1 MLDFRLVSMVLAFMR
16 LPPTPTPAVIDSR
29 SESAVERIEILEA
42 FVDLPDVRRAAGK
55 RHHMALCLA
64 LFTLAVTAGNRG
76 FLAIG
81 DWLKCYRSDLIALFN
96 PPKDRLP
103 SYSTI
108 RRVLLKLDYAEYS
121 AALARF
127 FGIEPLPGET
137 LAVDG
142 KVLRGS
148 YQLETDNPDSPPH
161 PAIMLVS
168 AYLVERGL
176 ILEPYQVDRKTN
188 EITALPAFIEQLALK
203 GVVIAFDAI
212 STQKNLSADY

>member
-1 MLDFRLVSMVLAFMR
+1 MPITLSIIR
-16 LPPTPTPAVIDSR
+16 LPPPAAPAVVDSR
-29 SESAVERIEILEA
+29 LEPTVERIEILEA

-81 DWLKCYRSDLIALFN
+81 DWLTSYRSELIELFN
-96 PPKDRLP
+96 PPKQRLP

-108 RRVLLKLDYAEYS
+108 RRVLLKLDYGQYS

-176 ILEPYQVDRKTN
+176 ILEPYPVDRKTN
-188 EITALPAFIEQLALK
+188 EVKALPAFIEQLALK

-212 STQKNLSADY
+212 STQKNLSAHH

>member
-1 MLDFRLVSMVLAFMR
+1 MMSLPVQPATERLAILDAF
-16 LPPTPTPAVIDSR
+16 A
-29 SESAVERIEILEA
+29 
-42 FVDLPDVRRAAGK
+42 DLPDVRQASGK
-55 RHHMALCLA
+55 RHQMALCLA
-64 LFTLAVTAGNRG
+64 LFTLAVTAGNQG

-81 DWLKCYRSDLIALFN
+81 DWLNSYRQDLLALFN
-96 PPKDRLP
+96 PPKQRLP

-108 RRVLLKLDYAEYS
+108 RRVLLKVDYQAYS

-127 FGIEPLPGET
+127 FGVDPLPGET

-161 PAIMLVS
+161 PAIQLVS

-176 ILEPYQVDRKTN
+176 ILEPYQVECKTN
-188 EITALPAFIEQLALK
+188 EIKALPELIKHLAVQ
-203 GVVIAFDAI
+203 GVVFAFDAMN
-212 STQKNLSADY
+212 TQKNVSSHC